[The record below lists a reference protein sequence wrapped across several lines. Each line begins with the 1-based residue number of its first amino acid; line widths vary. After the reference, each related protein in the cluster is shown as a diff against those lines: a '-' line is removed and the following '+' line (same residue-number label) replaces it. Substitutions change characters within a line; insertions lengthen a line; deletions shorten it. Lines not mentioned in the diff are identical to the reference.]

1 MSGIKYVLRNNTTAI
16 QFFDYKTLSDAMWF
30 YQVSLNPGQVKTIWA
45 ELDSL
50 KIYNNGA
57 ITIEEQ
63 SSFPPVLS
71 NPTGG
76 GIVKQY
82 IDYTNKSILVFS
94 ELPDSNNLGYSIL
107 DFDNNITY
115 GPIDLGYDNGD
126 WSVNDIYPFTNSGYA
141 IYLDTGEGDEASI
154 YLDFSGQIIGEY
166 SAYTEDRG
174 YDILGGKFA
183 YFIDYDN
190 GVFNYSDGK
199 TFKQIEFND
208 SSFDV
213 DFTYDGNIKDG
224 FIVRRTNG
232 NFSTLTLFSM
242 ESETILYTW
251 DNSYTNSLTSFTYE
265 NSNFVTILNYTID
278 DYYTFF
284 NIYSST
290 GSILQSIS
298 LNQTTAYTNNDITFF
313 GDNKMNVI
321 FYNNNDS
328 AVPYLIY
335 TYDGNTNTLIST
347 THDKVNYPNW
357 DQQSDGLYGG
367 DTQFPSQD
375 VHIWFYN
382 QTGENE
388 SFIQNTYFDVLS
400 YFSGDT
406 EYREVYVVNNDN
418 GVYVSYEYYLGS
430 SHMLFLDDDSGFLK
444 LLTITSDGTSTSSV
458 TQLSQLTNFYFNYW
472 WIGDTFLFQVNT
484 GSSAGTF
491 YIYDALGN
499 QLDYKLYFGGYEF
512 DYSYGTVYLVSD
524 PNESQQS
531 YYFNTKNLQFLPI
544 EYYGNTYTSSYYY
557 DNTFKIDS
565 NILLVRYDG
574 DGNTPRCRVLTE
586 NNLTP
591 EVSLPESFGEGQ
603 SFRIGK
609 DVILYLYIN
618 NNGNTVINLYNTSL
632 SLLSSL
638 VTNYNGWNNTRVVEN
653 RVSVSINDDN
663 VINYMVST
671 NGIKQIESTNFTD
684 YTKPNDYYYDSYC

>member
-1 MSGIKYVLRNNTTAI
+1 MAGIKYVLTNNTTAI
-16 QFFDYKTLSDAMWF
+16 QFFDYKTLSDAMWN
-30 YQVSLNPGQVKTIWA
+30 YQVSLNPGQTKTIWA

-63 SSFPPVLS
+63 SSFPPVHSDL
-71 NPTGG
+71 TGG

-94 ELPDSNNLGYSIL
+94 ELPNSSNLGYSML
-107 DFDNNITY
+107 DFDNNIIY
-115 GPIDLGYDNGD
+115 GPVDLGYDNAG
-126 WSVNDIYPFTNSGYA
+126 WNVHNIYPFTNSGYA
-141 IYLDTGEGDEASI
+141 IYLYSGSNEASI

-183 YFIDYDN
+183 YFTDYDN

-208 SSFDV
+208 SDFDV
-213 DFTYDGNIKDG
+213 DFTYDGNTKDG

-251 DNSYTNSLTSFTYE
+251 DNSYTNSLTSFEYE

-278 DYYTFF
+278 DYYAFF

-347 THDKVNYPNW
+347 THDKVNYPDWN
-357 DQQSDGLYGG
+357 QHSDGLYGG
-367 DTQFPSQD
+367 DVNFPSQD
-375 VHIWFYN
+375 IHIWFYN
-382 QTGENE
+382 ETGTNDD
-388 SFIQNTYFDVLS
+388 FIVNDYFDVLP
-400 YFSGDT
+400 YFNGDT
-406 EYREVYVVNNDN
+406 EYREVYIINDDN
-418 GVYVSYEYYLGS
+418 GIDVSYSYYLGS

-444 LLTITSDGTSTSSV
+444 LLTLTSDGDSTQTV
-458 TQLSQLTNFYFNYW
+458 TLLSQLDDNYFNTW
-472 WIGDTFLFQVNT
+472 WAGDTFLFQVNT
-484 GSSAGTF
+484 GANAGTF
-491 YIYDALGN
+491 YVYDALGN
-499 QLDYKLYFGGYEF
+499 QLDYKLYYDDFNL
-512 DYSYGTVYLVSD
+512 DYSYGTAYLTLN
-524 PNESQQS
+524 PNGSQES

-557 DNTFKIDS
+557 DSTFKIDS
-565 NILLVRYDG
+565 NILLVRYND
-574 DGNTPRCRVLTE
+574 NTPICRVLSE

-591 EVSLPESFGEGQ
+591 EISLPTTNNEPSFG
-603 SFRIGK
+603 IGK
-609 DVILYLYIN
+609 DVVLYLYIN

-638 VTNYNGWNNTRVVEN
+638 VTNYNGWNNWRVVEN
-653 RVSVSINDDN
+653 RVSVSINDGN

-671 NGIKQIESTNFTD
+671 NGIKQIESTTSTD
-684 YTKPNDYYYDSYC
+684 YTKPNDYYYDNFC

>member
-57 ITIEEQ
+57 ITIESQ
-63 SSFPPVLS
+63 SSFPPVHSDL
-71 NPTGG
+71 TGG

-126 WSVNDIYPFTNSGYA
+126 WNVNNVYPFTNSGYA
-141 IYLDTGEGDEASI
+141 IYLVTGDGDEASI

-166 SAYTEDRG
+166 SAYTEDRN
-174 YDILGGKFA
+174 YNMLGGKFA
-183 YFIDYDN
+183 YYLDRDN

-199 TFKQIEFND
+199 TFKQIDFND
-208 SSFDV
+208 NSFEIDN
-213 DFTYDGNIKDG
+213 TYDGNIKDG

-251 DNSYTNSLTSFTYE
+251 DNSYTNSLTSFEYQ

-290 GSILQSIS
+290 GSILQSVN
-298 LNQTTAYTNNDITFF
+298 LNQVTAYTNNDVSFF
-313 GDNKMNVI
+313 GDNKMTII
-321 FYNNNDS
+321 FYNNSDS
-328 AVPYLIY
+328 AVPFLIY

-347 THDKVNYPNW
+347 THDKVNYPSW
-357 DQQSDGLYGG
+357 STRYDGLYGTN
-367 DTQFPSQD
+367 DYFPSQD
-375 VHIWFYN
+375 IHIWFYN
-382 QTGENE
+382 QTDTSD
-388 SFIQNTYFDVLS
+388 SFIINDYFDVLS

-406 EYREVYVVNNDN
+406 EYREVYVVNNDGGIN
-418 GVYVSYEYYLGS
+418 VSDSDYLGS

-444 LLTITSDGTSTSSV
+444 LLTITSDDYSTN
-458 TQLSQLTNFYFNYW
+458 TIMPFGQLYDKYFNTW
-472 WIGDTFLFQVNT
+472 WVGDTFLFSVNT
-484 GSSAGTF
+484 GVNIGTI

-499 QLDYKLYFGGYEF
+499 QLDYKLFY
-512 DYSYGTVYLVSD
+512 DSYSITDNYGVVYVILN
-524 PNESQQS
+524 PNSSPQP

-544 EYYGNTYTSSYYY
+544 EYYDNRYTSDDYY
-557 DNTFKIDS
+557 DSTFKRDG

-574 DGNTPRCRVLTE
+574 PVPICRVLST

-591 EVSLPESFGEGQ
+591 EVSLPVTFNEPSFD
-603 SFRIGK
+603 IGK
-609 DVILYLYIN
+609 EIILYIYIN
-618 NNGNTVINLYNTSL
+618 DNNNTVINLYNTSL

-638 VTNYNGWNNTRVVEN
+638 VTNYTNWNNWWVIEN
-653 RVSVSINDDN
+653 RVSISISDGTI
-663 VINYMVST
+663 INYMVSA
-671 NGIKQIESTNFTD
+671 NGIKQIESTGSSDNTM
-684 YTKPNDYYYDSYC
+684 PNDYYWYDNNWC

>member
-63 SSFPPVLS
+63 SSFPPVHSDL
-71 NPTGG
+71 TGG

-126 WSVNDIYPFTNSGYA
+126 WSVNNIYPFTNSGYA
-141 IYLDTGEGDEASI
+141 IYLDSVEGDDASI

-166 SAYTEDRG
+166 STYTEDRG

-251 DNSYTNSLTSFTYE
+251 DNSYTNSLTSFEYQ

-290 GSILQSIS
+290 GSILQSVN
-298 LNQTTAYTNNDITFF
+298 LNQVTAYTNNDVSFF
-313 GDNKMNVI
+313 GDNKMTII
-321 FYNNNDS
+321 FYNNSDS
-328 AVPYLIY
+328 AVPFLIY

-347 THDKVNYPNW
+347 THDKVNYPDW
-357 DQQSDGLYGG
+357 TQQRDGLYGG
-367 DTQFPSQD
+367 DVNFPSQD
-375 VHIWFYN
+375 IHIWFYN
-382 QTGENE
+382 ETGTND

-418 GVYVSYEYYLGS
+418 GIYVSGEYYLGS

-444 LLTITSDGTSTSSV
+444 LLIITSEGTSTNTI
-458 TQLSQLTNFYFNYW
+458 TQLSQLDNYYFNTW
-472 WIGDTFLFQVNT
+472 WIGDTYLFKVNT

-499 QLDYKLYFGGYEF
+499 QLDYKLFFGGYES

-544 EYYGNTYTSSYYY
+544 EYYGNTITSNYYY
-557 DNTFKIDS
+557 DNTFKLTS
-565 NILLVRYDG
+565 NILLVRYED
-574 DGNTPRCRVLTE
+574 NTPICRVLSE

-591 EVSLPESFGEGQ
+591 EVSLPQAFGEGP
-603 SFRIGK
+603 SFGMGK
-609 DVILYLYIN
+609 DVILYIYVN
-618 NNGNTVINLYNTSL
+618 NNNRAVINLYNTSL

-638 VTNYNGWNNTRVVEN
+638 VTNYNSWNNWWVVEN

-671 NGIKQIESTNFTD
+671 NGIKQIESTIFTD
-684 YTKPNDYYYDSYC
+684 YTKPNDYYYDNFC